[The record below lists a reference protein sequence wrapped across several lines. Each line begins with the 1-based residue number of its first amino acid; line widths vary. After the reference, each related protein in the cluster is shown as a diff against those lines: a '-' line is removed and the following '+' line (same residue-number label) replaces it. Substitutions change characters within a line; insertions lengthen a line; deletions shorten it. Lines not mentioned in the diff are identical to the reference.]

1 MHFKENADVLTSD
14 GRKIGRI
21 DRVVIDPGTGA
32 VTHLVVKKGLLLTR
46 DKVVPVDQVDTTD
59 ENQVLLKSGVDN
71 PEEFP
76 DFEETR
82 HVPVGGI
89 EDFKERE
96 SEQARRMIWY
106 HNETGIP
113 WWGPGS
119 YPGLPKPLFVKQTE
133 RNVPKGTVP
142 LEEGGKVLDARGEP
156 VGEVE
161 DIYAEPKEH
170 RVTHVLV
177 SRGTFS
183 KEKKL
188 IPTAWVKDVFE
199 DSVRLWV
206 DKKIIEN
213 LPDAASP
220 PEGV

>member
-1 MHFKENADVLTSD
+1 MHFKGNADVLTSK

-21 DRVVIDPGTGA
+21 DRVVVDPETGV
-32 VTHLVVKKGLLLTR
+32 VTHLVVKKGVLFTR
-46 DKVVPVDQVDTTD
+46 DKVVPVDQVDTTGED
-59 ENQVLLKSGVDN
+59 QVLLKSGADN
-71 PEEFP
+71 PDELP

-82 HVPVGGI
+82 HIPVGGI

-96 SEQARRMIWY
+96 SEEARRMIWY

-119 YPGLPKPLFVKQTE
+119 YPVHPKPLYVKKTE
-133 RNVPKGTVP
+133 RNVPEGTIA
-142 LEEGGKVLDARGEP
+142 LEEGAKVLDARGDP

-161 DIYAEPKEH
+161 DIYAEPEEH

-177 SRGTFS
+177 SSGTFS
-183 KEKKL
+183 KERKL
-188 IPTAWVKDVFE
+188 IPTAWVRDVFE
-199 DSVRLWV
+199 DSVRLSV

-213 LPDAASP
+213 LPEASSSA
-220 PEGV
+220 EKA